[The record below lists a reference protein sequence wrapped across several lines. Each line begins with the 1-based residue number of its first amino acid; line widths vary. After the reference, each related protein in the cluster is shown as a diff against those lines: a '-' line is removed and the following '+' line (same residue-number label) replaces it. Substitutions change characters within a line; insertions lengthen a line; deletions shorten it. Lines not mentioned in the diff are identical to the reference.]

1 MRLKLME
8 LRVKE
13 KPVEK
18 PVEKSVE
25 KSTEKPI

>member
-1 MRLKLME
+1 MD

-18 PVEKSVE
+18 PVDNSVN
-25 KSTEKPI
+25 K